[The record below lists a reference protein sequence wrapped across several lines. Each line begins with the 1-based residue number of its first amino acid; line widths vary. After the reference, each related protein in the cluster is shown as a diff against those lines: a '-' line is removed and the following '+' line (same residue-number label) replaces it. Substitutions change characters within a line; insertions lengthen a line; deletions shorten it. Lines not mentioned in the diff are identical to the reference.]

1 MSVFLLL
8 RWLQAG
14 LLTVMLV
21 QEPEE
26 RDFWSGLE
34 LDLLL
39 LLLLAPS
46 KKSMLLWQGTDEDQQ
61 CPGGNQSMHYAS
73 QGQICIFGDTVGE
86 GLSFM

>member
-26 RDFWSGLE
+26 KDFWSGLE
-34 LDLLL
+34 LDLL

-61 CPGGNQSMHYAS
+61 CPGGNQSVHCAS
-73 QGQICIFGDTVGE
+73 QGQICIFWDTVRG
-86 GLSFM
+86 GLCFM